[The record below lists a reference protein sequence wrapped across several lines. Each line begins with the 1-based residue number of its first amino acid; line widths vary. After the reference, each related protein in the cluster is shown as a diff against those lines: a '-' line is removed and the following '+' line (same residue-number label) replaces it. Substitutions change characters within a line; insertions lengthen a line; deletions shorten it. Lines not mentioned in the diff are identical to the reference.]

1 MSQQTSHLDCS
12 DTHPACHALR
22 SNSRDQG
29 VTDPGNL
36 PFMLR
41 PQHATTAALLVH
53 GFTGTPWEM
62 RPLADFLAKAG
73 IASLAV
79 RLPGHG
85 TTPED
90 LAGRRW
96 QEWLRSVED
105 GYQVLNG
112 EFTSVF
118 GMGMSTGCLLLLT
131 LAATERFSGLVLFSP
146 YLRILHKLA
155 PCAGWIRWLRPYY
168 LKPSGE
174 EYQIRY
180 YNRKPVAG
188 IHQINLLVKS
198 LKPRLSEINCPVM
211 AFNAEDD
218 RTVDAKSSF
227 ELMRLMNSRVKIHG
241 MYGPDVP
248 HVMTLEGNPCRG
260 SIFAQTAHFVQE
272 TDKPGLR
279 RRVR

>member
-1 MSQQTSHLDCS
+1 MPLQTTPFDCS
-12 DTHPACHALR
+12 DTHPACRILR
-22 SNSRDQG
+22 SDSRNLG

-41 PQHATTAALLVH
+41 PQKATTAALLVH

-62 RPLADFLAKAG
+62 RPLADFLAEAG

-85 TTPED
+85 TSPED

-96 QEWLRSVED
+96 QEWLRCIED
-105 GYQVLNG
+105 GYQILNE
-112 EFTSVF
+112 EFASVY

-131 LAATERFSGLVLFSP
+131 MAATKRFKGLVLFSP

-155 PCAGWIRWLRPYY
+155 PYAGWIKWLRPYY

-174 EYQIRY
+174 ELQVRY
-180 YNRKPVAG
+180 YNRKPLAG

-198 LKPRLSEINCPVM
+198 LKPQLSEIDCPVM
-211 AFNAEDD
+211 AFNAEND
-218 RTVDAKSSF
+218 RTVDAKSGF
-227 ELMRLMNSRVKIHG
+227 ELINLMNSRVKIHG
-241 MYGPDVP
+241 SYGPDVP
-248 HVMTLEGNPCRG
+248 HVLTLEGNPYRG
-260 SIFAQTAHFVQE
+260 SIFAQAVHFVQD
-272 TDKPGLR
+272 TDKPG